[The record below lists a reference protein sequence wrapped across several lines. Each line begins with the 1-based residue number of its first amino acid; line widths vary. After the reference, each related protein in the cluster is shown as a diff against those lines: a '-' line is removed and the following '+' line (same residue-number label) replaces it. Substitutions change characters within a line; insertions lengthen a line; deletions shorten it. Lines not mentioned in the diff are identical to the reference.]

1 MTEKEQYVLGI
12 DIGGTNMRFGLVDS
26 RHELSA
32 FERLDTRATFAEG
45 CDPAGRLAE
54 CIRSYCERSLSGAMP
69 AAVSI
74 GFPSTIN
81 RQRTVVV
88 QTPNIA
94 CIPDH
99 LAVVEELEAVLKVP
113 VFINRDV
120 NDLLLFDL
128 EDLKVTSQDCVAG
141 IYFGTGIGNAV
152 MVNGKILLGRNGVAS
167 ELGHLPVYGNGKVC
181 TCGNVSCIETVVSG
195 IALEGIQAEN
205 FPDTPIQQLFST
217 QMHTSVMKAF
227 LEGMA
232 QVVAAEANLF
242 DPDCIIL
249 GGGLLQMPGFPRAAL
264 EEAVHRYARKPYPE
278 RTLDLR
284 YSRPNQANGSVGAAI
299 YAEKRLADPN
309 YL

>member
-99 LAVVEELEAVLKVP
+99 FAVVEELEAVLKVP

-167 ELGHLPVYGNGKVC
+167 ELVHLH
-181 TCGNVSCIETVVSG
+181 E
-195 IALEGIQAEN
+195 
-205 FPDTPIQQLFST
+205 
-217 QMHTSVMKAF
+217 
-227 LEGMA
+227 
-232 QVVAAEANLF
+232 
-242 DPDCIIL
+242 
-249 GGGLLQMPGFPRAAL
+249 
-264 EEAVHRYARKPYPE
+264 
-278 RTLDLR
+278 
-284 YSRPNQANGSVGAAI
+284 
-299 YAEKRLADPN
+299 
-309 YL
+309 